1 MPSTRF
7 TTHRRTAPISI
18 RGARSSWILRNLGD
32 AAHAVPSQVKPN
44 FVITMLPPV
53 RKHCRLTMNLP
64 TLSELFTNSAA
75 NFTAPTGS

>member
-1 MPSTRF
+1 VSP
-7 TTHRRTAPISI
+7 
-18 RGARSSWILRNLGD
+18 
-32 AAHAVPSQVKPN
+32 QVKPN
-44 FVITMLPPV
+44 FVITMFPPV